1 MLKLRKPFSQKVQLH
16 IRQDLLQKLWDKYV
30 PEDSAEYGRIELIY
44 PDAGG
49 GYMGGEPRQI
59 QILVNLVLRN
69 RILQAGLSGAGGT
82 LAAAAEKME
91 GSVLRAEKCF
101 LTQLRCY
108 DVRLYRAVNRYVTL
122 LEQFREE
129 GRRYQNWQRENRM
142 IERQRTEYRLFSA
155 FSSDI
160 KNFLAERS
168 VEILREME
176 RELIR
181 VLPEGEYRILAR
193 QIPNLTEPKE
203 FMLQYL
209 DVMEVEEI
217 RQLWE
222 QLEGI
227 SQESIVKIEEEI
239 QQPQRQIEEMNPR
252 DTGGRFREKIAE
264 LRRRY
269 EHEVARSF
277 HERVS
282 SILSTEPYQMLS
294 EPYQEI
300 ADMVLGF
307 QPYEETVDM
316 ALSTEPY
323 QEAADMTDVTEEAQG
338 LPHKIRC
345 MMNSVQMKLEAQKEQ
360 LWQHEAKVFETYRE
374 LYREAKFSNGTSE
387 EGSRED
393 VSQFSKVISEEEFRA
408 VERQFVEET
417 FLDQYQGE
425 MREEELRDIC
435 EWGRVFAEL
444 FANPIPEKQKFKST
458 SSKTEENRA
467 SGEHIAWHD
476 MEYHEEW
483 VYLTQ
488 EVSRYMEEH
497 GMETFLRV
505 WRENVMNRKEWIS
518 SKETRL
524 VDAPFQ
530 KLWEWGEALRDLSGH
545 DEGKQELPEEAT
557 LLEEKELRE
566 LIAQMNHAL
575 QMREFPSVKFPVR
588 ESYDVSSFEADG
600 KGNSFRLEYTDV
612 QFQSQSI
619 QSLLRYARE
628 LNEEQ
633 YEHLL
638 GELSKITQIQ
648 WRLSQ
653 GQEMEEEA
661 EQALRKMLV
670 QRNRE
675 LLQSDSQRR
684 QLGLEETDT
693 VDVPYLRMWEW
704 GEALLHCP
712 EYAQNE
718 NADSQEMMEET
729 EQTVPVQEKTLSED
743 RNREQAQWIRRQIKE
758 AKDRNNL
765 QQLISQINHRLEIS
779 RKTEQGEAKAEETI
793 QLTYADSQLTVSSV
807 QSLLHYIRNLDEEGY
822 GVLVKELAQVTKVQG
837 MLTSGLG
844 MEEETA
850 REVRQMFVQRKQGK
864 TSPAQVWEWGKA
876 LRYYPEHD
884 PLPQAQK
891 ERRVTPSMEEG
902 EGQPRTHLIY
912 TDDRNNLQQM
922 IWQINRMTAAQQL
935 IKEKD
940 EPHSSGM
947 METDVPEGMSD
958 FTEARSTENVSESK
972 TEHKTGNVWDS
983 EEDQSWQTERRFR
996 LVYAPSQLQSPS
1008 VHDLLDYIRYLN
1020 KEQYESLIEELTKVT
1035 SIQQRLEEAGTR
1047 TKLADISQ
1055 RIVRELPG
1063 LPDEKNLPYKK
1074 SLPEIQTLLE
1084 TKDVPDVQT
1093 LSEMKD
1099 IPDARLLSEMKDA
1112 PDMQT
1117 LTKIKDAPDMQTL
1130 TEMKNL
1136 SGVQS
1141 LPGMQDWS
1149 DSSQTY
1155 HGVDYGHHSYRE
1167 SYLELAHRIRQYEV
1181 QRRQTMKKNL
1191 RQNLRQIQESYSYPN
1206 SSGRIRKDMKNIA
1219 DVVNM
1224 IDLIDIIDTPDLS
1237 EVAVTADKTITSDE
1251 AAAVNKA
1258 DMTVTPEME
1267 DAAEISYPGRTT
1279 SLPLSMRIRKENE
1292 SMTAMDSSERAWNQ
1306 PERAGQPSGRAR
1318 QSLSQAHYG
1327 YPSQELASSI
1337 QATDSSQ
1344 DEQQRTGLRLQEE
1357 NIQIKSVQE
1366 QLGKKLTEVEEQL
1379 KAVEGAAK
1387 AKQDVRAFTDQI
1399 KRQLYEELHVEKLR
1413 RGLI

>member
-1 MLKLRKPFSQKVQLH
+1 M
-16 IRQDLLQKLWDKYV
+16 
-30 PEDSAEYGRIELIY
+30 
-44 PDAGG
+44 
-49 GYMGGEPRQI
+49 
-59 QILVNLVLRN
+59 
-69 RILQAGLSGAGGT
+69 
-82 LAAAAEKME
+82 
-91 GSVLRAEKCF
+91 
-101 LTQLRCY
+101 
-108 DVRLYRAVNRYVTL
+108 
-122 LEQFREE
+122 
-129 GRRYQNWQRENRM
+129 
-142 IERQRTEYRLFSA
+142 
-155 FSSDI
+155 
-160 KNFLAERS
+160 
-168 VEILREME
+168 
-176 RELIR
+176 
-181 VLPEGEYRILAR
+181 
-193 QIPNLTEPKE
+193 
-203 FMLQYL
+203 
-209 DVMEVEEI
+209 
-217 RQLWE
+217 
-222 QLEGI
+222 
-227 SQESIVKIEEEI
+227 
-239 QQPQRQIEEMNPR
+239 
-252 DTGGRFREKIAE
+252 
-264 LRRRY
+264 
-269 EHEVARSF
+269 
-277 HERVS
+277 
-282 SILSTEPYQMLS
+282 
-294 EPYQEI
+294 
-300 ADMVLGF
+300 
-307 QPYEETVDM
+307 
-316 ALSTEPY
+316 
-323 QEAADMTDVTEEAQG
+323 
-338 LPHKIRC
+338 
-345 MMNSVQMKLEAQKEQ
+345 
-360 LWQHEAKVFETYRE
+360 
-374 LYREAKFSNGTSE
+374 
-387 EGSRED
+387 
-393 VSQFSKVISEEEFRA
+393 
-408 VERQFVEET
+408 
-417 FLDQYQGE
+417 
-425 MREEELRDIC
+425 
-435 EWGRVFAEL
+435 
-444 FANPIPEKQKFKST
+444 
-458 SSKTEENRA
+458 
-467 SGEHIAWHD
+467 
-476 MEYHEEW
+476 
-483 VYLTQ
+483 
-488 EVSRYMEEH
+488 
-497 GMETFLRV
+497 
-505 WRENVMNRKEWIS
+505 
-518 SKETRL
+518 
-524 VDAPFQ
+524 
-530 KLWEWGEALRDLSGH
+530 
-545 DEGKQELPEEAT
+545 
-557 LLEEKELRE
+557 
-566 LIAQMNHAL
+566 IAQMNHAL

-588 ESYDVSSFEADG
+588 ESYDVSSFETDG
-600 KGNSFRLEYTDV
+600 KGNSFRLEYTDI

-633 YEHLL
+633 YKRLL
-638 GELSKITQIQ
+638 GELSRITQIQ

-1074 SLPEIQTLLE
+1074 SLP
-1084 TKDVPDVQT
+1084 
-1093 LSEMKD
+1093 
-1099 IPDARLLSEMKDA
+1099 
-1112 PDMQT
+1112 
-1117 LTKIKDAPDMQTL
+1117 
-1130 TEMKNL
+1130 
-1136 SGVQS
+1136 
-1141 LPGMQDWS
+1141 GMQDWS

-1181 QRRQTMKKNL
+1181 QRRQTMKENL
-1191 RQNLRQIQESYSYPN
+1191 RQNLRQIQESYTYPN

-1306 PERAGQPSGRAR
+1306 PEEAGQPSGRAR

-1327 YPSQELASSI
+1327 YPSQELAYSI

>member
-142 IERQRTEYRLFSA
+142 IERQWTEYRLFSA

-160 KNFLAERS
+160 KSFLAERS

-345 MMNSVQMKLEAQKEQ
+345 MMNSAQMKLEAQKEQ

-374 LYREAKFSNGTSE
+374 LYRETEFPNGTSE

-444 FANPIPEKQKFKST
+444 FANPIPEKQKFKSA

-476 MEYHEEW
+476 M
-483 VYLTQ
+483 
-488 EVSRYMEEH
+488 
-497 GMETFLRV
+497 
-505 WRENVMNRKEWIS
+505 
-518 SKETRL
+518 
-524 VDAPFQ
+524 
-530 KLWEWGEALRDLSGH
+530 
-545 DEGKQELPEEAT
+545 
-557 LLEEKELRE
+557 
-566 LIAQMNHAL
+566 
-575 QMREFPSVKFPVR
+575 
-588 ESYDVSSFEADG
+588 
-600 KGNSFRLEYTDV
+600 
-612 QFQSQSI
+612 
-619 QSLLRYARE
+619 
-628 LNEEQ
+628 
-633 YEHLL
+633 
-638 GELSKITQIQ
+638 
-648 WRLSQ
+648 
-653 GQEMEEEA
+653 
-661 EQALRKMLV
+661 
-670 QRNRE
+670 
-675 LLQSDSQRR
+675 
-684 QLGLEETDT
+684 
-693 VDVPYLRMWEW
+693 
-704 GEALLHCP
+704 
-712 EYAQNE
+712 
-718 NADSQEMMEET
+718 
-729 EQTVPVQEKTLSED
+729 
-743 RNREQAQWIRRQIKE
+743 
-758 AKDRNNL
+758 
-765 QQLISQINHRLEIS
+765 
-779 RKTEQGEAKAEETI
+779 
-793 QLTYADSQLTVSSV
+793 
-807 QSLLHYIRNLDEEGY
+807 
-822 GVLVKELAQVTKVQG
+822 
-837 MLTSGLG
+837 
-844 MEEETA
+844 
-850 REVRQMFVQRKQGK
+850 
-864 TSPAQVWEWGKA
+864 
-876 LRYYPEHD
+876 
-884 PLPQAQK
+884 
-891 ERRVTPSMEEG
+891 
-902 EGQPRTHLIY
+902 
-912 TDDRNNLQQM
+912 
-922 IWQINRMTAAQQL
+922 
-935 IKEKD
+935 
-940 EPHSSGM
+940 
-947 METDVPEGMSD
+947 
-958 FTEARSTENVSESK
+958 
-972 TEHKTGNVWDS
+972 
-983 EEDQSWQTERRFR
+983 
-996 LVYAPSQLQSPS
+996 
-1008 VHDLLDYIRYLN
+1008 
-1020 KEQYESLIEELTKVT
+1020 
-1035 SIQQRLEEAGTR
+1035 
-1047 TKLADISQ
+1047 
-1055 RIVRELPG
+1055 
-1063 LPDEKNLPYKK
+1063 
-1074 SLPEIQTLLE
+1074 
-1084 TKDVPDVQT
+1084 
-1093 LSEMKD
+1093 
-1099 IPDARLLSEMKDA
+1099 
-1112 PDMQT
+1112 
-1117 LTKIKDAPDMQTL
+1117 
-1130 TEMKNL
+1130 
-1136 SGVQS
+1136 
-1141 LPGMQDWS
+1141 
-1149 DSSQTY
+1149 
-1155 HGVDYGHHSYRE
+1155 
-1167 SYLELAHRIRQYEV
+1167 
-1181 QRRQTMKKNL
+1181 
-1191 RQNLRQIQESYSYPN
+1191 
-1206 SSGRIRKDMKNIA
+1206 
-1219 DVVNM
+1219 
-1224 IDLIDIIDTPDLS
+1224 
-1237 EVAVTADKTITSDE
+1237 
-1251 AAAVNKA
+1251 
-1258 DMTVTPEME
+1258 
-1267 DAAEISYPGRTT
+1267 
-1279 SLPLSMRIRKENE
+1279 
-1292 SMTAMDSSERAWNQ
+1292 
-1306 PERAGQPSGRAR
+1306 
-1318 QSLSQAHYG
+1318 
-1327 YPSQELASSI
+1327 
-1337 QATDSSQ
+1337 
-1344 DEQQRTGLRLQEE
+1344 
-1357 NIQIKSVQE
+1357 
-1366 QLGKKLTEVEEQL
+1366 
-1379 KAVEGAAK
+1379 
-1387 AKQDVRAFTDQI
+1387 
-1399 KRQLYEELHVEKLR
+1399 
-1413 RGLI
+1413 